1 MQLKTLLLAGFI
13 ATTAM
18 ARGAPTKE
26 YRNMLNE
33 DLQQETTSHVRKRD
47 VTLNTYVHVV
57 AASGDQSGGNVP
69 VSSCSSSLVIIGENA
84 NATTGQFDPN
94 PDPSSEPSFRSYRHL
109 LQTGGY

>member
-1 MQLKTLLLAGFI
+1 M
-13 ATTAM
+13 ATAAM

-26 YRNMLNE
+26 
-33 DLQQETTSHVRKRD
+33 TTSHVGKRD

-69 VSSCSSSLVIIGENA
+69 VSSCSSSLVILGENA
-84 NATTGQFDPN
+84 NATAGQSDPN